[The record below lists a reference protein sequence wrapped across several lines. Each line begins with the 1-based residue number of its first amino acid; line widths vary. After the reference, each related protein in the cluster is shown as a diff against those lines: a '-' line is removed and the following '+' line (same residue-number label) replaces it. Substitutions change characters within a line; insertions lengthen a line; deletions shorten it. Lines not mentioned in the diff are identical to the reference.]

1 MHTKMNNVTT
11 MNESGGMGIFPT
23 VPFIVLGIVNSFSCV
38 VVLNTYLKKLHP
50 TIKGI
55 LTVLCIHNII
65 GFLIGGT
72 TFVVWQDDM
81 NKTTCSVLFVSLKSI
96 NIITL
101 ENLSLVSFVRYHLSY
116 KTANNENKNLWHIIT
131 FSVTL
136 YGIEYFENI
145 FFASVGM
152 TKFVSKCS
160 GSDISE
166 HVVPSVF
173 TLTKEIVVLGIGM
186 FFDIMLVRF
195 LRKRNQSSNGPGH
208 VKLVPWKS
216 SNEEDFDFVVPVSA
230 SIVSLFAAVIMSIV
244 SYVTLYIGFEFN
256 QITSLF
262 CIFPS
267 ILMPTLLALTLRAA
281 KKTKPPPKI
290 PKKLMFHDDNDSEET
305 NDNNTVNEDLE
316 EGEIAVEEDLQEEFP
331 ASSRNQTPSYPDIVP
346 IYEANVIF
354 VKPYVNDHLQKME
367 MF

>member
-23 VPFIVLGIVNSFSCV
+23 VPFIALGIVNSFSCV

-72 TFVVWQDDM
+72 TYVFWQDDM
-81 NKTTCSVLFVSLKSI
+81 NKITCSVLFVSLKSI
-96 NIITL
+96 NVITL
-101 ENLSLVSFVRYHLSY
+101 ENLSLVSFVRYHLSW
-116 KTANNENKNLWHIIT
+116 KTANNENKSLLHIIT
-131 FSVTL
+131 FSITL
-136 YGIEYFENI
+136 YGVEYFENI
-145 FFASVGM
+145 FFASVGI

-160 GSDISE
+160 GNYTSE
-166 HVVPSVF
+166 NGLPSVF
-173 TLTKEIVVLGIGM
+173 VLFKEIVVLGIGI

-195 LRKRNQSSNGPGH
+195 LHKRNKSSNGPGH

-230 SIVSLFAAVIMSIV
+230 SIVSLFTAVITSVV
-244 SYVTLYIGFEFN
+244 SFVTLYVGFEFN

-305 NDNNTVNEDLE
+305 NDTNNVNEDFE
-316 EGEIAVEEDLQEEFP
+316 EGDIAVEDVQENL
-331 ASSRNQTPSYPDIVP
+331 SGNQNPSYPDIVP
-346 IYEANVIF
+346 IYAANVIF
-354 VKPYVNDHLQKME
+354 VKPFVKDQLQKME
-367 MF
+367 LF